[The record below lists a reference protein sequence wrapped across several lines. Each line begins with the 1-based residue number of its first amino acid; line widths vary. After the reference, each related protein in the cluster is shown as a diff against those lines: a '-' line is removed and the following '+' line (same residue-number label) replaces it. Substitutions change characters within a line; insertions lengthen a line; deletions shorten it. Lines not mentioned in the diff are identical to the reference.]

1 MNIRF
6 RILVYFSVLTISLL
20 GLSFILI
27 YTFFA
32 NYRREEF
39 QQRIK
44 DHTFTTLKFMVEVK
58 QIDHDLLQTMDKYT
72 INSLFKEKILIFDS
86 NKKLI
91 YASLD
96 DTKIEFPNNIL
107 NKLDHEHPLIE
118 ISQDK
123 YELVGVLFEFE
134 NHKYYAISKAVDR
147 FGQSNME
154 YLQYIMIAIF
164 LLISSVILV
173 SSFLLSNQ
181 ISHPINQMEIELRK
195 INLNS
200 GNSFITVPQSK
211 DEINLLATRF
221 NELMKRLNESFSFQ
235 KHAINHISHELKTP
249 IAILVSNFEKMEK
262 ETDIEILKTGLKNQK
277 EDTKNLS
284 DIINALLEISK
295 VEAGNQV
302 IEDVRIDELIFDIV
316 EEVKILNESFQFEVS
331 IDEHIESEQGL
342 IIAGNK
348 KLLRLAIMNLV
359 MNCIQYSSNG
369 RAIIAIY
376 NQSNQL
382 IIEFINLG
390 PTILEEERQYI
401 FQHFFRGKN
410 SKGKRGFGLGLVL
423 INKIL
428 LLYKGETSYDSIHD
442 TTNIFRIKLPLS

>member
-1 MNIRF
+1 MNIRLK
-6 RILVYFSVLTISLL
+6 ILVNFSVLTISLL

-27 YTFFA
+27 YTLFA

-107 NKLDHEHPLIE
+107 NKLDHKHPLIE
-118 ISQDK
+118 ISQGK
-123 YELVGVLFEFE
+123 YEVVAVFFEFE
-134 NHKYYAISKAVDR
+134 KRKYYAISKAVDQ
-147 FGQSNME
+147 FGHSNME

-164 LLISSVILV
+164 LLISSVILI

-181 ISHPINQMEIELRK
+181 ISHPINQMRLELLK

-200 GNSFITVPQSK
+200 ENKYITVPEGK

-221 NELMKRLNESFSFQ
+221 NELMKRLNEAFSFQ

-262 ETDIEILKTGLKNQK
+262 ETDIEVLKAGLKNQK

-295 VEAGNQV
+295 VEAGNQLV
-302 IEDVRIDELIFDIV
+302 ENVRIDELIFDVVDEIR
-316 EEVKILNESFQFEVS
+316 ILNENFQFELR

-342 IIAGNK
+342 IIAGNS

-359 MNCIQYSSNG
+359 MNCIQYSSNE
-369 RAIIAIY
+369 RAIIVVY
-376 NQSNQL
+376 NQSNHL
-382 IIEFINLG
+382 IIEFINVG
-390 PTILEEERQYI
+390 PTISEEERQYI

-428 LLYKGETSYDSIHD
+428 MLYKGETTYDTIDNSA
-442 TTNIFRIKLPLS
+442 NIFRIKLPLS